1 MGTQSF
7 LLISC
12 VDNKNIEAAEKLNKI
27 YGVKEAVP
35 VYGTYDCIAKTDKLE
50 PGEVNTLVSSNIRPL
65 EHVSSVLVLREEAPT
80 NSRGMKN

>member
-1 MGTQSF
+1 MGSQSF

-12 VDNKNIEAAEKLNKI
+12 VADKNIEAAKELNKI

-65 EHVSSVLVLREEAPT
+65 EQVSSVLVLREEMPT
-80 NSRGMKN
+80 NGRGLEN